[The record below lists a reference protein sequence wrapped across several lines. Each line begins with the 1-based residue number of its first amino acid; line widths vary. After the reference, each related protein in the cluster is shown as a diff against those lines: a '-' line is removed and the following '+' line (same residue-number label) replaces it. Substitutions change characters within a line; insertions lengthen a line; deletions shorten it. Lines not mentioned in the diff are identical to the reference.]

1 MAEIVGKF
9 FVRNN
14 TRIKNIIVSSK
25 IELIKKFKRC
35 VFQRYN
41 IYKENNKQN
50 KYNLL
55 KFQ

>member
-41 IYKENNKQN
+41 IYKENNK
-50 KYNLL
+50 
-55 KFQ
+55 